1 MDKSN
6 FVCIF
11 NSNIIYDNWLT
22 PYFLRE
28 PHVVFGSRSCCFFTC
43 FNGFWHV
50 FSVNFVLLF
59 PGSYFARDATY
70 SHSYTSNTVVRTM
83 FVSRVLVGSYTKGAS
98 SYVRPPSKDGG
109 DVNFYDSCVDNVLN
123 PSIFVVFE
131 KHQIYPEYLIQYR
144 SADLLDDFV
153 HPTPAPAPAPTKC
166 VIA

>member
-1 MDKSN
+1 MDKGT

-11 NSNIIYDNWLT
+11 NSNMIYDDWLI
-22 PYFLRE
+22 PYFLRK
-28 PHVVFGSRSCCFFTC
+28 PPVAFDPRSCCSYLTC
-43 FNGFWHV
+43 FNRCCRV
-50 FSVNFVLLF
+50 FSVSFVFLF

-70 SHSYTSNTVVRTM
+70 SHSYTGTTAVRTM

-131 KHQIYPEYLIQYR
+131 KPQIYPEYLIQYR
-144 SADLLDDFV
+144 SVDLHDDFV
-153 HPTPAPAPAPTKC
+153 RPAPAATQC
-166 VIA
+166 VVA